1 MRFNSS
7 KPIFIQLAEYYEQL
21 IDLGLLKENE
31 EMPSVRE
38 VALMNDINPNTV
50 QRAFTLMVEHRYLA
64 NVPKK
69 GFFVLKHQ
77 KDNKDLIVKALK
89 SLTDAGV
96 SKEEIL
102 EVLKDYDCH

>member
-21 IDLGLLKENE
+21 IDLGMLKENE

-50 QRAFTLMVEHRYLA
+50 QRAFTLMVEHSYLA

-69 GFFVLKHQ
+69 GFFVLKHE
-77 KDNKDLIVKALK
+77 KNNRTLIENSLK
-89 SLTDAGV
+89 SLKEAGITK
-96 SKEEIL
+96 SEIL
-102 EVLKDYDCH
+102 EVMKDYDNH

>member
-21 IDLGLLKENE
+21 IDLGMLKENE

-50 QRAFTLMVEHRYLA
+50 QRAFTLMVEHHYLV
-64 NVPKK
+64 NIPKK
-69 GFFVLKHQ
+69 GFFVLKHE
-77 KDNKDLIVKALK
+77 KNKMKMYGQCHCYEHIFVDTHIVMNM
-89 SLTDAGV
+89 
-96 SKEEIL
+96 
-102 EVLKDYDCH
+102 